1 MAGTEIRNDDG
12 TFAAGNVSN
21 PEGKNGHSSGWQKYG
36 TRAIELAN
44 RYTTEQILEFAN
56 DKDKRNKELSYWDAM
71 CVVHMARA
79 IDSGLTQT
87 QSGADHVNKER
98 EALISRIEGTPKQT
112 LDITSRAM
120 PKISNDATPEEM
132 AEAMAAIRSQG

>member
-1 MAGTEIRNDDG
+1 
-12 TFAAGNVSN
+12 
-21 PEGKNGHSSGWQKYG
+21 
-36 TRAIELAN
+36 
-44 RYTTEQILEFAN
+44 
-56 DKDKRNKELSYWDAM
+56 M

-79 IDSGLTQT
+79 IDAGLTQT

-120 PKISNDATPEEM
+120 PKISDDATPEEL
-132 AEAMAAIRSQG
+132 AEAMAALRSQG